1 MKKTL
6 DEILYLVEKP
16 ARYIGGEVNSVVKTD
31 LDNKVRIGFG
41 FPDVYEVAMSHLGMQ
56 ILYGLQN
63 SMEDVYCER
72 VFAPWTDMEAG
83 MREND
88 IELFTLETKTPV
100 KELDLLSF
108 TLQYELSY
116 TNILNMLSLGN
127 IPLRAKDR
135 KNDDPIIFA
144 GGPCAYNPEPIA
156 DVMDLFVMGEGE
168 EMNVDL
174 LNLYKKHKDAGFDR
188 EKFLLA
194 ATKIDGVYVPSLYSA
209 TYKEDNRLE
218 SFGPLRE
225 DVPARVTKR
234 IVENMDEAYYPDS
247 FIVPFIDIVHD
258 RAVLEIFRGCTAG
271 CRFCQAGM
279 IYRPIREKSVETIM
293 DMAKTLIESTGYDE
307 VALSSL
313 STMDYS
319 QIQDLIYKMIEDSEK
334 DKIGISLPSLRLDSF
349 SVDVLEEIQK
359 VRKTGLTFAPEA
371 GTQRLR
377 DVINKGVT
385 NENIEQTLASV
396 YKEGWNR
403 VKLYFMMGLPTETFE
418 DLDGINEIANKA
430 TYLYKITD
438 SPKKK
443 GGVTVTVSMACFVPK
458 PFTPFQWQQQD
469 TIDVF
474 LEKQRYLRNIITNK
488 KVKFNYHEAQ
498 SSYLEA
504 VFARGDRRL
513 NDVLIK
519 AYELGCKFDG
529 WQAFFDYDKWMEA
542 FEACG
547 VDPTFYTSREFEQ
560 DELFPWDFIDVGVTK
575 KFLWREWEKAL
586 KAEVSPDCRGN
597 CHACGITDIFN
608 SGGFC

>member
-72 VFAPWTDMEAG
+72 VFAPWTDMEAQ

-174 LNLYKKHKDAGFDR
+174 LNLYKEHKDAGFDK
-188 EKFLLA
+188 EKFLFE

-443 GGVTVTVSMACFVPK
+443 GGVTVTVSTACFVPK

-529 WQAFFDYDKWMEA
+529 WQEFFDYDKWMEA

-547 VDPTFYTSREFEQ
+547 VNPTFYTSREFEQ

>member
-72 VFAPWTDMEAG
+72 VFAPWTDMEAQ

-174 LNLYKKHKDAGFDR
+174 LNLYKEHKDAGFDR
-188 EKFLLA
+188 EKFLFE

-443 GGVTVTVSMACFVPK
+443 GGVTVTVSTACFVPK

-529 WQAFFDYDKWMEA
+529 WQEFFDYDKWMEA

-547 VDPTFYTSREFEQ
+547 VNPTFYTSREFEQ

>member
-16 ARYIGGEVNSVVKTD
+16 ARYIGGEVNAVVKTD

-72 VFAPWTDMEAG
+72 VFSPWTDMEAE
-83 MREND
+83 MRAND

-100 KELDLLSF
+100 KKLDLLSF

-168 EMNVDL
+168 EMNVEL
-174 LNLYKKHKDAGFDR
+174 LNLYKEHKDAGFDR
-188 EKFLLA
+188 EKFLFE
-194 ATKIDGVYVPSLYSA
+194 ATKIDGIYVPSLYRA

-218 SFGPLRE
+218 SFSPLRE

-319 QIQDLIYKMIEDSEK
+319 QIEQLIYKMIEDSEK

-349 SVDVLEEIQK
+349 SVEVLEEIQK

-418 DLDGINEIANKA
+418 DLDGINEIANRA

-443 GGVTVTVSMACFVPK
+443 GGVTVTVSTACFVPK

-469 TIDVF
+469 TIGVF

-529 WQAFFDYDKWMEA
+529 WQEFFDYDKWMEA

-547 VDPTFYTSREFEQ
+547 VNPTFYTSREFEQ